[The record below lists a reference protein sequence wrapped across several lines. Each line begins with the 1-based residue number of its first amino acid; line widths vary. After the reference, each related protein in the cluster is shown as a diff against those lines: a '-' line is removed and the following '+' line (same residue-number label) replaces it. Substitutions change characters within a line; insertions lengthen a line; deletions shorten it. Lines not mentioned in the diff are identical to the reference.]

1 MTRILLATA
10 VLSILLLTGILPG
23 AQATPQAL
31 GSVTM
36 ASSEVVKIKRTIDR
50 DTKEL
55 QEFRKLIRDLESTA
69 NESSSARRQTI
80 VNDLHGAMGRE
91 IVQLEE
97 KIGEEYFL
105 RTHGEVQKRRD
116 DRSDRPTGSAAVF
129 TPAHPR
135 LTHMQGLY
143 RVCSRGQRKAVNKE
157 GTGLT
162 DYLEKVNSFALLMEG
177 DLQATRALLPA
188 ETAEKSKASMW

>member
-1 MTRILLATA
+1 MNRIPLVMVA
-10 VLSILLLTGILPG
+10 LSILVAFGILPD
-23 AQATPQAL
+23 AHATPQAL

-36 ASSEVVKIKRTIDR
+36 ASSEVAKIKRTIDR

-55 QEFRKLIRDLESTA
+55 KEFRKLIKNLESTA
-69 NESSSARRQTI
+69 RESSSARRQKIIT
-80 VNDLHGAMGRE
+80 DLHNAMGRE
-91 IVQLEE
+91 IVQLEK

-116 DRSDRPTGSAAVF
+116 GRTERPTGSAAVF
-129 TPAHPR
+129 TPAHQR
-135 LTHMQGLY
+135 LTHMQGIY

-157 GTGLT
+157 GSGLT
-162 DYLEKVNSFALLMEG
+162 DYLEKVNTFALLMEG